1 MEALGAES
9 DYSQINGEPIAGAH
23 LPDKVGVVFE
33 IHSPR
38 FATTVVGI
46 AEADSQIEC
55 VTGVIEHSDK
65 ISDVHMLVAVC
76 PFGARDRFVTGRT
89 QFLNLF

>member
-1 MEALGAES
+1 METPGA
-9 DYSQINGEPIAGAH
+9 DPDDSQINGEPVVGAY
-23 LPDKVGVVFE
+23 LPEKMGVVFE

-38 FATTVVGI
+38 SATTVVGI
-46 AEADSQIEC
+46 AEPDNRIEC

-65 ISDVHMLVAVC
+65 MSDVHMLVAIC
-76 PFGARDRFVTGRT
+76 PFGARDRLVTGRP